1 MKLNQNYRQLQ
12 DSYLFTDIGRRVA
25 AYTAAHPDQ
34 RVIRLGIGD
43 VTRPLCP
50 AVVQAMHAAVD
61 DQAEAARFHGYGP
74 EQGYPF
80 LREAI
85 AVYYAEQGVRLSPD
99 EIFVGDGAK
108 SDLGNLLDL
117 CSADCTVLIPNP
129 VYPAYLDANLM
140 QGRTVRYID
149 ANVSNAFLPLPDET
163 QDADLIYLCSP
174 NNPTGAVYHREQL
187 AAWVEYARRKDALL
201 LFDAAYEAFV
211 HDPAL
216 PRSIY
221 SIPGAD
227 KCAVEF
233 CSLSKTAGF
242 TGVRCGYTVVPKALE
257 YDGVSLAQ
265 WWLRRQTTKFN
276 GVSYVTQKGAAA
288 VFTPEGRRQTAE
300 NLAVYM
306 CNARAIAQGL
316 SALGIWFTGGVDS
329 PYIWFQCPGGMSS
342 WDCFDLLLH
351 QAGVVGTPGV
361 GFGSNGEGFFRLTG
375 FGDPADTREAV
386 ERLRRV
392 FGGR

>member
-108 SDLGNLLDL
+108 SDLGNFLDL

-242 TGVRCGYTVVPKALE
+242 TGVRCGYTVVPQALE

-361 GFGSNGEGFFRLTG
+361 GFGINGEGFFRLTG